1 MSNRILALLLAL
13 LLVGC
18 TSPAAPDASAGV
30 SGKEA
35 AEEAAGGD
43 TAGNGNSEAGKPLEE
58 ADHAEDASEQ
68 GSADSDEQEDVVV
81 VVIPTVYEN
90 VTTQEEADRIR
101 DENGYLSAE
110 LQEDNSL
117 KITMTREQ
125 HRKMLE
131 EFKESVD
138 QAILDITTSENYPT
152 VEKIEYND
160 EYSMFTVTVNSD
172 EIGIVERQL
181 AEELIMYGTFYH
193 VCSGNDVENIHVDYI
208 SKESGEVLESADSG
222 SLESAY

>member
-18 TSPAAPDASAGV
+18 ASPAAPDASAGV
-30 SGKEA
+30 SGQEA
-35 AEEAAGGD
+35 AEAASSGE
-43 TAGNGNSEAGKPLEE
+43 TAGKENSEAGGTPQG
-58 ADHAEDASEQ
+58 ADHTEDASGQ
-68 GSADSDEQEDVVV
+68 GSSGSDEQDDIVV
-81 VVIPTVYEN
+81 VVIPTIYEN

-138 QAILDITTSENYPT
+138 QAIRDITTSENYPT

-160 EYSMFTVTVNSD
+160 EYSVFTVTVNSD

>member
-18 TSPAAPDASAGV
+18 ASPAAPDASAGV
-30 SGKEA
+30 SGQEA
-35 AEEAAGGD
+35 AEAASGGE
-43 TAGNGNSEAGKPLEE
+43 TAGKENSEAGGTPQG
-58 ADHAEDASEQ
+58 ADHTEDASGQ
-68 GSADSDEQEDVVV
+68 GSSGSDEQDDIVV
-81 VVIPTVYEN
+81 VVIPTIYEN

-117 KITMTREQ
+117 KIT
-125 HRKMLE
+125 
-131 EFKESVD
+131 
-138 QAILDITTSENYPT
+138 TSENYRT

-160 EYSMFTVTVNSD
+160 EYSVFTVTVNSD

>member
-1 MSNRILALLLAL
+1 MPNRILVLLLTL
-13 LLVGC
+13 MLVGC
-18 TSPAAPDASAGV
+18 AAPAASDAPAGA
-30 SGKEA
+30 SGQEA
-35 AEEAAGGD
+35 AEAAVNGETAGKGSSDAALPHEDADNADGAAAEGAAGD
-43 TAGNGNSEAGKPLEE
+43 DKQDN
-58 ADHAEDASEQ
+58 
-68 GSADSDEQEDVVV
+68 VVV
-81 VVIPTVYEN
+81 IVIPTVYEN

-101 DENGYLSAE
+101 DENGYISAE

-131 EFKESVD
+131 EFRASVD
-138 QAILDITTSENYPT
+138 QAILEITASENYPT

-160 EYSMFTVTVNSD
+160 DYSVFTVTVDSD

-193 VCSGNDVENIHVDYI
+193 VCSGNDVESIHVDYI
-208 SKESGEVLESADSG
+208 SKETGEVLESADSG

>member
-18 TSPAAPDASAGV
+18 ASPAAPDASAGV
-30 SGKEA
+30 SGQEA
-35 AEEAAGGD
+35 AEAASGGE
-43 TAGNGNSEAGKPLEE
+43 TAGKENSEAGGTPQG
-58 ADHAEDASEQ
+58 ADHTEDASGQ
-68 GSADSDEQEDVVV
+68 GSSGSDEQDDIVV
-81 VVIPTVYEN
+81 VVIPTIYEN

-131 EFKESVD
+131 EFKASVD
-138 QAILDITTSENYPT
+138 QAIQEITTSENYPT

-160 EYSMFTVTVNSD
+160 DYSVFTVTVSD
-172 EIGIVERQL
+172 EEIGIIERQ
-181 AEELIMYGTFYH
+181 AADELIMYGTLYH
-193 VCSGNDVENIHVDYI
+193 VYTGNDVDQIRVDYV
-208 SKESGEVLESADSG
+208 SAGSGEIIETADSG
-222 SLESAY
+222 DLDSAY

>member
-1 MSNRILALLLAL
+1 M
-13 LLVGC
+13 
-18 TSPAAPDASAGV
+18 
-30 SGKEA
+30 
-35 AEEAAGGD
+35 
-43 TAGNGNSEAGKPLEE
+43 
-58 ADHAEDASEQ
+58 
-68 GSADSDEQEDVVV
+68 
-81 VVIPTVYEN
+81 VIPTIYEN

-131 EFKESVD
+131 EFKASVD
-138 QAILDITTSENYPT
+138 QAIRDITTSENYPT

-160 EYSMFTVTVNSD
+160 EYSVFTVTVNSD